1 MTEEKKP
8 QSLADFE
15 TSLEELESLVRK
27 LEQGELSLEDSLAAF
42 EKGVR
47 LTRNCQQAL
56 RSAEQRVQKVVEQ
69 TDGAFQVTPFHDED
83 ADSE

>member
-1 MTEEKKP
+1 MTEEKNP

-47 LTRNCQQAL
+47 LTRSCQQAL
-56 RSAEQRVQKVVEQ
+56 KSAEQRVQKVVEQ
-69 TDGAFQVTPFHDED
+69 ENGEFDVTPFKDEG
-83 ADSE
+83 ADGE